1 MFDFHEKRKI
11 RSVLYSR
18 PVIGVIL
25 LVTILLSISAYNR
38 YTVAKEMEVK
48 LESRKQELEELKERA
63 HAIESKVEYLT
74 DERGVEEELRNRFD
88 AIREGEQV
96 IILLEE
102 RGKDVIDD
110 IEVPNAIDTGK
121 SFWQSLIDTFK
132 FWWFGIY
139 C

>member
-38 YTVAKEMEVK
+38 YTVAKEMGVK
-48 LESRKQELEELKERA
+48 LEARKQELEELRERA
-63 HAIESKVEYLT
+63 RAIESKVEYLT

-102 RGKDVIDD
+102 RGKGSDA
-110 IEVPNAIDTGK
+110 IETTSAIDTDK

-132 FWWFGIY
+132 F
-139 C
+139 

>member
-11 RSVLYSR
+11 SSVVYSR
-18 PVIGVIL
+18 PVIGVVL

-48 LESRKQELEELKERA
+48 LESRKQELEELRERA
-63 HAIESKVEYLT
+63 RAIESKVEYLT

-102 RGKDVIDD
+102 RGQGAIDDTKVID
-110 IEVPNAIDTGK
+110 AIDTGK

-132 FWWFGIY
+132 F
-139 C
+139 

>member
-63 HAIESKVEYLT
+63 RAIESKVEYLT

-102 RGKDVIDD
+102 RGKGSDA
-110 IEVPNAIDTGK
+110 IETTSAIDTDK

-132 FWWFGIY
+132 F
-139 C
+139 